1 MGVWGRPEVLEEAA
15 ESSVIPSSPHS
26 QGEHTL
32 SPFKA
37 AVSKATPAHL

>member
-1 MGVWGRPEVLEEAA
+1 MGVWGWPEVLEEAA
-15 ESSVIPSSPHS
+15 ESLVLPASPHS